1 MDAMVINTPVAQ
13 ADPYAYPYED
23 GFSTTFWSDFSIAD
37 AFGKQRTDAYCG
49 FDNTAVDSA
58 CLRNADMQR
67 IITLRC
73 HQTISL
79 QCQRHIMR
87 FE

>member
-1 MDAMVINTPVAQ
+1 MLTQTKGFQNVIGYTHLVHRVTGQRN
-13 ADPYAYPYED
+13 AD
-23 GFSTTFWSDFSIAD
+23 SIAD
-37 AFGKQRTDAYCG
+37 ALGKQRTDAYRG

>member
-1 MDAMVINTPVAQ
+1 MLTQAKGFQNVIRYTHLVHRVTGQRNAN
-13 ADPYAYPYED
+13 
-23 GFSTTFWSDFSIAD
+23 SIAD

-67 IITLRC
+67 IITLPSDDKPPVSAA
-73 HQTISL
+73 HHAL
-79 QCQRHIMR
+79 
-87 FE
+87 